1 MSSRPQFSRRT
12 RTVLKMQDA
21 YMQKTQQILKKI
33 TLSYAFWW
41 VAGGAFLVIATCSGN
56 YLAAAA
62 AIVGLISSM
71 VRFFASRPAQV
82 SAVAV
87 DHSTVRSPISTAKPA
102 VAIRTRAKPAS
113 GIQPR
118 SPSALVNEM
127 MLQGR
132 YAVLLR
138 PEVLSNLSQD
148 QADRAAELLTHQMAV
163 IRGGRINIHP
173 DHDDSRR
180 PNANLEVPPFFIDR
194 NAITNAAFQEFVDLD
209 GYRKPELWDP
219 DVRDSLELF
228 VDITSHP
235 APRFWRDGKFPEELA
250 EHPVVGVSWYEADAY
265 ARWVGKR
272 LPSDAEWVKAALSP
286 RASMVASAPRRRYPW
301 GNAYSKD
308 KANLWSSG
316 HGGTV
321 GVSEYHAGGTTDGVC
336 QMVGNVWEWT
346 LDPLATWLYSGE
358 LARGSSEYRSLRGG
372 AFDTY
377 VESQGSPLAAS
388 GDNVF
393 ARKHNIGFRCV
404 LDLDAVPTSVVPV
417 V

>member
-1 MSSRPQFSRRT
+1 
-12 RTVLKMQDA
+12 
-21 YMQKTQQILKKI
+21 MQKTQLLLKQI
-33 TLSYAFWW
+33 TLSQGLWW
-41 VAGGAFLVIATCSGN
+41 IAGLAFLAVATVSGN

-62 AIVGLISSM
+62 AIAGLVSCLVRFLVTKQSDLLPSERQPDTSRLISI
-71 VRFFASRPAQV
+71 VQ
-82 SAVAV
+82 
-87 DHSTVRSPISTAKPA
+87 KPA
-102 VAIRTRAKPAS
+102 VAIRTRIKPS

-173 DHDDSRR
+173 DNDESRR
-180 PNANLEVPPFFIDR
+180 NSSNLEVHPFFIDR
-194 NAITNAAFQEFVDLD
+194 HAVTNAAFQEFVDLD
-209 GYRKPELWDP
+209 GYRKPELWAA

-228 VDITSHP
+228 VDQTNHP
-235 APRFWRDGKFPEELA
+235 APRLWTDGKHDEERA
-250 EHPVVGVSWYEADAY
+250 DHPVTGISWYEADAF
-265 ARWVGKR
+265 ARWAGKR

-286 RASMVASAPRRRYPW
+286 RTSMVSAAPRRRYPW
-301 GNAYSKD
+301 GNAYAKE
-308 KANLWSSG
+308 KANLWSTLRGS
-316 HGGTV
+316 TV
-321 GVSEYHAGGTTDGVC
+321 GVSEFATGSTTDGVC

-346 LDPLATWLYSGE
+346 LDPLANWLYSGE
-358 LARGSSEYRSLRGG
+358 LGPSSSEYRSLRGG

-377 VESQGSPLAAS
+377 IESQASPLAAS
-388 GDNVF
+388 GDNAF